1 MKLKSHKTKG
11 LKVTSLRVKITLC
24 FGGLLLLVWGG
35 LLIAS
40 TVMSHNAV
48 SLTIDNSLSQL
59 AKQSAKVVE
68 SRVDAQ
74 LDTLAALAETDAI
87 KGDTLT
93 LDEKL
98 DLLKNEVIRNG
109 HIRIDIADINGQ
121 AKTTDGNTV
130 DLSSRDY
137 VKKALSGEKAVS
149 DPIVSNVDKSLIVAY
164 AVPIKSGDT
173 VKGVLVAI
181 RNGNELRI
189 ITNDMKLGESGY
201 AYMINKEGTTIA
213 HPNKD
218 LVYNM
223 DNDFENVKEDPELE
237 ALVKLEQQMVEG
249 KEGTGEYSY
258 NGVVKY
264 MGFAPVEGTNWS
276 IAVTAPK
283 AEVMEY
289 LNRLSLSLY
298 ILGIIFII
306 LGIVIALIMA
316 SSISKPIK
324 MASDYL
330 NVVATGDFTGTVPS
344 KLLNMRDE
352 TGVLA
357 NAISTMQQSIKNI
370 IKQVVK
376 ESSSVGEILT
386 NINANMEQL
395 NRNIEEVS
403 ATTQELSAGTEETA
417 SSTEEMN
424 ATSEEIENA
433 IESIASKAQE
443 GAITAGNVNDMSKE
457 MKQNAISSKENA
469 LEIYSR
475 TKNDLQSAI
484 EQSKAVN
491 QINELSDA
499 ILAITSQTNLLALNA
514 AIEAARAGEAGKG
527 FAVVAEEIRKLAE
540 DSKNTVTRI
549 QEVTKVILTAVE
561 NLSSSSGEVMEFIE
575 KKVLNDYDELVTTSE
590 TYSKNSA
597 RINDMVADFSA
608 TSEELLASIQNMVKA
623 IDEIAQSSNDG
634 AQGAAN
640 IAQQASEIT
649 QMSNDVIKM
658 AGSAKE
664 SSELLIKAV
673 ASFKV

>member
-1 MKLKSHKTKG
+1 
-11 LKVTSLRVKITLC
+11 
-24 FGGLLLLVWGG
+24 
-35 LLIAS
+35 
-40 TVMSHNAV
+40 
-48 SLTIDNSLSQL
+48 
-59 AKQSAKVVE
+59 
-68 SRVDAQ
+68 
-74 LDTLAALAETDAI
+74 
-87 KGDTLT
+87 
-93 LDEKL
+93 
-98 DLLKNEVIRNG
+98 
-109 HIRIDIADINGQ
+109 
-121 AKTTDGNTV
+121 
-130 DLSSRDY
+130 
-137 VKKALSGEKAVS
+137 
-149 DPIVSNVDKSLIVAY
+149 
-164 AVPIKSGDT
+164 
-173 VKGVLVAI
+173 
-181 RNGNELRI
+181 
-189 ITNDMKLGESGY
+189 MKLGESGY

-223 DNDFENVKEDPELE
+223 DNNFENVKEDPELE